1 MMDQREIH
9 AADLPARHAL
19 NSREVAM
26 KPSILR
32 NLMLSFLTL
41 GLVMG
46 AVFPLFANLFVE
58 WKPGMLLWFCV
69 SALAAGVILGLA
81 NYWLVNWV
89 LLSKL
94 RRISQV
100 ATAISDKDIS
110 HHCNMESDDTIGE
123 IVTSFNKMAENLRD
137 LIGEVANMS
146 GSVSHDADTI
156 QELMSAVRR
165 RFDAQQLTVAS
176 INSSTGTLSDT
187 VAQISASAGQ
197 VSEAARNA
205 SNLAKSGG
213 NIVQETIQGMRQI
226 NESVTQGSSA
236 VDSLGR
242 KSDEIGAIVAVI
254 NGIAEQTNLLAL
266 NAAIEAARAGEQG
279 RGFAVVA
286 DEVRKLAE
294 KTAQATQEISDMIQS
309 VQQETRN
316 AISTMQSGTEQVRGG
331 VEKATE
337 AGLALQEIVRSVQM
351 VSEMIERIA
360 SGAESQNQM
369 VSEVGGHVQEIS
381 RMVQEASE
389 DTVSGERS
397 SGELAKLSAKLDQ
410 VIKQFKLR

>member
-1 MMDQREIH
+1 
-9 AADLPARHAL
+9 
-19 NSREVAM
+19 M

-32 NLMLSFLTL
+32 NLLFSFLAL

-46 AVFPLFANLFVE
+46 AVFPVFANLFVE
-58 WKPGMLLWFCV
+58 WKPGMLVWFV
-69 SALAAGVILGLA
+69 ISALAAGAIVGLA

-94 RRISQV
+94 RRISQI
-100 ATAISDKDIS
+100 ATAISNKDIS
-110 HHCNMESDDTIGE
+110 HTCNMQSHDMIGE
-123 IVTSFNKMAENLRD
+123 IIHGFNKMAANLRD

-146 GSVSHDADTI
+146 GHVNRDANTI
-156 QELMSAVRR
+156 QGLMAGVRN
-165 RFDAQQLTVAS
+165 RFDAQQQTVAS
-176 INSSTGTLSDT
+176 IHSSTGTLSET
-187 VAQISASAGQ
+187 VAQISSSASQ
-197 VSEAARNA
+197 VSEAARTA

-213 NIVQETIQGMRQI
+213 NIVQETIQGMRRI
-226 NESVTQGSSA
+226 NESVTLGSSA
-236 VDSLGR
+236 VDNLGR

-294 KTAQATQEISDMIQS
+294 KTAQATQEISGMIQS
-309 VQQETRN
+309 VQQETHN

-337 AGLALQEIVRSVQM
+337 AGRALQEIVLSVER

-360 SGAESQNQM
+360 TGAASQNQM
-369 VSEVGGHVQEIS
+369 VSEVRGHVDEIS
-381 RMVQEASE
+381 QMVLDASV
-389 DTVSGERS
+389 DTMSGEQATR
-397 SGELAKLSAKLDQ
+397 ELANLSAELDQ

>member
-1 MMDQREIH
+1 
-9 AADLPARHAL
+9 
-19 NSREVAM
+19 
-26 KPSILR
+26 
-32 NLMLSFLTL
+32 
-41 GLVMG
+41 
-46 AVFPLFANLFVE
+46 
-58 WKPGMLLWFCV
+58 
-69 SALAAGVILGLA
+69 
-81 NYWLVNWV
+81 
-89 LLSKL
+89 
-94 RRISQV
+94 
-100 ATAISDKDIS
+100 
-110 HHCNMESDDTIGE
+110 MESHDMIGE
-123 IVTSFNKMAENLRD
+123 IINGFNKMAANLRD

-146 GSVSHDADTI
+146 GHVNRDAGTI
-156 QELMSAVRR
+156 QELMTRVRH
-165 RFDAQQLTVAS
+165 RFVAQQETVGS
-176 INSSTGTLSDT
+176 INSSTETLSET
-187 VAQISASAGQ
+187 VAQISSSASQ

-226 NESVTQGSSA
+226 NESVTLGSSA

-294 KTAQATQEISDMIQS
+294 KTAQATQEISGMIQS

-337 AGLALQEIVRSVQM
+337 AGRALQEIVLSVER
-351 VSEMIERIA
+351 VSEMIELIA
-360 SGAESQNQM
+360 AGAASQNQM
-369 VSEVGGHVQEIS
+369 VSGVRSHVDEIS
-381 RMVQEASE
+381 HMVQDASV
-389 DTVSGERS
+389 DTMTGERAT
-397 SGELAKLSAKLDQ
+397 GELANLSAKLDQ

>member
-1 MMDQREIH
+1 
-9 AADLPARHAL
+9 
-19 NSREVAM
+19 M
-26 KPSILR
+26 KPSVLR
-32 NLMLSFLTL
+32 NLMLSFLAL

-46 AVFPLFANLFVE
+46 AVFPVFANLFVE
-58 WKPGMLLWFCV
+58 WKPGMLLWFVV
-69 SALAAGVILGLA
+69 SALAAGAIVGLA

-94 RRISQV
+94 RRISEV
-100 ATAISDKDIS
+100 ATAISNKDIS
-110 HHCNMESDDTIGE
+110 HTCAMESQDMIGE
-123 IVTSFNKMAENLRD
+123 IVDGFNKMSENLRS
-137 LIGEVANMS
+137 LIGEVASMS
-146 GSVSHDADTI
+146 GHVNRDANTI
-156 QELMSAVRR
+156 QGLMAGVRK
-165 RFDAQQLTVAS
+165 RFDAQQHTVGS
-176 INSSTGTLSDT
+176 INSSTETLSET
-187 VAQISASAGQ
+187 VAEISSNASQ

-213 NIVQETIQGMRQI
+213 NIVQDTIQGMRQI
-226 NESVTQGSSA
+226 NESVTLGSSA
-236 VDSLGR
+236 VDNLGR

-294 KTAQATQEISDMIQS
+294 KTAQATQEISSMIQS

-337 AGLALQEIVRSVQM
+337 AGRALQEIVLSVER

-360 SGAESQNQM
+360 AGAASQNQM
-369 VSEVGGHVQEIS
+369 VYEVRGHVDEIS
-381 RMVQEASE
+381 QMVHDASA
-389 DTVSGERS
+389 DTMAGEQATS
-397 SGELAKLSAKLDQ
+397 ALASLSAQLDQ

>member
-1 MMDQREIH
+1 
-9 AADLPARHAL
+9 
-19 NSREVAM
+19 
-26 KPSILR
+26 
-32 NLMLSFLTL
+32 MLSFLAL

-46 AVFPLFANLFVE
+46 GVFPVFANLFVE
-58 WKPGMLLWFCV
+58 WKPGMLVWFV
-69 SALAAGVILGLA
+69 ISALAAGTIVGLA

-100 ATAISDKDIS
+100 ATAISNKDIS
-110 HHCNMESDDTIGE
+110 HTCSMESHDMIGE
-123 IVTSFNKMAENLRD
+123 IIDGFNKMAENLRE

-146 GSVSHDADTI
+146 GHVSRDANTI
-156 QELMSAVRR
+156 QGLMAGVRN
-165 RFDAQQLTVAS
+165 RFEAQQRTVGS
-176 INSSTGTLSDT
+176 INSSTETLSET
-187 VAQISASAGQ
+187 VAQISGSASQ

-226 NESVTQGSSA
+226 NESVTLGSSA

-294 KTAQATQEISDMIQS
+294 KTAQATQEISGMIQS

-316 AISTMQSGTEQVRGG
+316 AISTMQNGTEQVRGG

-337 AGLALQEIVRSVQM
+337 AGRALQEIVLSVER
-351 VSEMIERIA
+351 VSEMIELIA
-360 SGAESQNQM
+360 TGAASQNQM
-369 VSEVGGHVQEIS
+369 VSEVRSHVDEIS
-381 RMVQEASE
+381 QMVQDAST
-389 DTVSGERS
+389 DTMTGEQATA
-397 SGELAKLSAKLDQ
+397 ELASLSAKLDQ
-410 VIKQFKLR
+410 VIKQFRLR

>member
-1 MMDQREIH
+1 
-9 AADLPARHAL
+9 
-19 NSREVAM
+19 M

-32 NLMLSFLTL
+32 NLMFSFLAL

-46 AVFPLFANLFVE
+46 AVFPVFANLFVE
-58 WKPGMLLWFCV
+58 WKPGMLVWFVV
-69 SALAAGVILGLA
+69 SALAAGAIVGLA

-100 ATAISDKDIS
+100 ATAISNKDIS
-110 HHCNMESDDTIGE
+110 HSCTMQSHDMIGE
-123 IVTSFNKMAENLRD
+123 IINGFNKMASNLRD
-137 LIGEVANMS
+137 LIGEVASMS
-146 GSVSHDADTI
+146 GHVNRDARTI
-156 QELMSAVRR
+156 QDLMAGVRT
-165 RFDAQQLTVAS
+165 RFVAQQQTVGS
-176 INSSTGTLSDT
+176 INSSTETLSDT
-187 VAQISASAGQ
+187 VAQISSSASQ

-226 NESVTQGSSA
+226 NESVTLGSSA
-236 VDSLGR
+236 VDNLGR

-294 KTAQATQEISDMIQS
+294 KTAQATQEISSMIQS
-309 VQQETRN
+309 VQMETRN

-337 AGLALQEIVRSVQM
+337 AGRALQEIVLSVER
-351 VSEMIERIA
+351 VSEMIELIA
-360 SGAESQNQM
+360 AGAASQNQM
-369 VSEVGGHVQEIS
+369 VSGVRGHVDEIS
-381 RMVQEASE
+381 RMVRDASA
-389 DTVSGERS
+389 DTVTGEQAT
-397 SGELAKLSAKLDQ
+397 GELANLSAKLDQ

>member
-1 MMDQREIH
+1 
-9 AADLPARHAL
+9 
-19 NSREVAM
+19 M

-46 AVFPLFANLFVE
+46 AVFPVFANLFVE

-81 NYWLVNWV
+81 NYWLVSWV

-94 RRISQV
+94 RRISHV

-110 HHCNMESDDTIGE
+110 LRCNMESDDTIGE

-156 QELMSAVRR
+156 QGLMSGVRR
-165 RFDAQQLTVAS
+165 RFDAQHQTVGR
-176 INSSTGTLSDT
+176 INSSTETLSAT
-187 VAQISASAGQ
+187 VAEISASAGQ

-205 SNLAKSGG
+205 SSLAKSGG
-213 NIVQETIQGMRQI
+213 EIVQQTIQGMRQI

-294 KTAQATQEISDMIQS
+294 KTAQATREISEMIQS

-316 AISTMQSGTEQVRGG
+316 AISTMQNGTEQVRGG

-337 AGLALQEIVRSVQM
+337 AGVALQEIVLSVQM

-360 SGAESQNQM
+360 SGAASQNQM
-369 VSEVGGHVQEIS
+369 VSEVSGHVQEIS

-389 DTVSGERS
+389 DTESGEQA
-397 SGELAKLSAKLDQ
+397 SGKLAKLSAKLDQ

>member
-1 MMDQREIH
+1 
-9 AADLPARHAL
+9 
-19 NSREVAM
+19 M
-26 KPSILR
+26 KPSVLR
-32 NLMLSFLTL
+32 NLMLSFLAL

-46 AVFPLFANLFVE
+46 GVFPVFANLFVE
-58 WKPGMLLWFCV
+58 WKPGMLMWFVV
-69 SALAAGVILGLA
+69 SALAAGAIVGLA

-100 ATAISDKDIS
+100 ATAISNKDIS
-110 HHCNMESDDTIGE
+110 HTCSMESHDMIGE
-123 IVTSFNKMAENLRD
+123 IINGFNKMAENLRD

-146 GSVSHDADTI
+146 GHVSRDASTI
-156 QELMSAVRR
+156 QGLMAGVRN
-165 RFDAQQLTVAS
+165 RFDAQQRTVGS
-176 INSSTGTLSDT
+176 INSSTETLSET
-187 VAQISASAGQ
+187 VAQISGSASQ

-226 NESVTQGSSA
+226 NESVTLGSSA

-294 KTAQATQEISDMIQS
+294 KTAQATQEISGMIQS

-316 AISTMQSGTEQVRGG
+316 AITTMQSGTEQVRGG

-337 AGLALQEIVRSVQM
+337 AGRALQEIVLSVER

-360 SGAESQNQM
+360 TGAASQNQM
-369 VSEVGGHVQEIS
+369 VSEVRSHVDEIS
-381 RMVQEASE
+381 QMVQDAST
-389 DTVSGERS
+389 DTMTGEQATT
-397 SGELAKLSAKLDQ
+397 ELANLSAELDQ

>member
-1 MMDQREIH
+1 
-9 AADLPARHAL
+9 
-19 NSREVAM
+19 M
-26 KPSILR
+26 KPSVLR
-32 NLMLSFLTL
+32 NLMLSFLAL

-46 AVFPLFANLFVE
+46 AVFPVFANLFVE
-58 WKPGMLLWFCV
+58 WKPGMLVWFVV
-69 SALAAGVILGLA
+69 SALAAGTIVGLA

-100 ATAISDKDIS
+100 ATAISKKDIS
-110 HHCNMESDDTIGE
+110 HTCSMESHDMIGE
-123 IVTSFNKMAENLRD
+123 IIEGFNKMAENLRE

-146 GSVSHDADTI
+146 GHVNRDANTI
-156 QELMSAVRR
+156 QGLMAGVRS
-165 RFDAQQLTVAS
+165 RFDAQQHTVGS
-176 INSSTGTLSDT
+176 INSSTETLSET
-187 VAQISASAGQ
+187 VAEISSSARQ

-226 NESVTQGSSA
+226 NESVTLGSSA
-236 VDSLGR
+236 VDNLGR

-294 KTAQATQEISDMIQS
+294 KTAQATQEISGMIQS

-337 AGLALQEIVRSVQM
+337 AGRALQEIVLSVER

-360 SGAESQNQM
+360 AGASSQNQM
-369 VSEVGGHVQEIS
+369 VSEVRNHVDEIS
-381 RMVQEASE
+381 QMVQDASV
-389 DTVSGERS
+389 DTMTGEQATS
-397 SGELAKLSAKLDQ
+397 ALASLSAELDQ
-410 VIKQFKLR
+410 VIKQFKLS

>member
-1 MMDQREIH
+1 
-9 AADLPARHAL
+9 
-19 NSREVAM
+19 
-26 KPSILR
+26 
-32 NLMLSFLTL
+32 MLSFLAL

-46 AVFPLFANLFVE
+46 GVFPVFANLFVE
-58 WKPGMLLWFCV
+58 WKPGMLVWFV
-69 SALAAGVILGLA
+69 ISALAAGTIVGLA

-100 ATAISDKDIS
+100 ATAISNKDIS
-110 HHCNMESDDTIGE
+110 HTCSMESHDMIGE
-123 IVTSFNKMAENLRD
+123 IIDGFNKMAENLRE

-146 GSVSHDADTI
+146 GHVSRDANTI
-156 QELMSAVRR
+156 QGLMAGVRN
-165 RFDAQQLTVAS
+165 RFEAQQRTVGS
-176 INSSTGTLSDT
+176 INSSTETLSET
-187 VAQISASAGQ
+187 VAQISGSASQ

-226 NESVTQGSSA
+226 NESVTLGSSA

-254 NGIAEQTNLLAL
+254 NSIAEQTNLLAL

-294 KTAQATQEISDMIQS
+294 KTAQATQEISGMIQS

-316 AISTMQSGTEQVRGG
+316 AISTMQNGTEQVRGG

-337 AGLALQEIVRSVQM
+337 AGRALQEIVLSVER
-351 VSEMIERIA
+351 VSEMIELIA
-360 SGAESQNQM
+360 TGAASQNQM
-369 VSEVGGHVQEIS
+369 VSEVRSHVDEIS
-381 RMVQEASE
+381 QMVQDAST
-389 DTVSGERS
+389 DTMTGEQATA
-397 SGELAKLSAKLDQ
+397 ELASLSAKLDQ
-410 VIKQFKLR
+410 VIKQFRLR

>member
-1 MMDQREIH
+1 
-9 AADLPARHAL
+9 
-19 NSREVAM
+19 M

-32 NLMLSFLTL
+32 NLMFSFLAL

-46 AVFPLFANLFVE
+46 AVFPVFANLFVE
-58 WKPGMLLWFCV
+58 WKPGMLVWFVV
-69 SALAAGVILGLA
+69 SALAAGAIVGLA

-100 ATAISDKDIS
+100 ATAISNKDIS
-110 HHCNMESDDTIGE
+110 HSCTMQSHDMIGE
-123 IVTSFNKMAENLRD
+123 IINGFNKMASNLRD
-137 LIGEVANMS
+137 LIGEVASMS
-146 GSVSHDADTI
+146 GHVNRDASTI
-156 QELMSAVRR
+156 QDLMAGVRT
-165 RFDAQQLTVAS
+165 RFVAQQQTVGS
-176 INSSTGTLSDT
+176 INSSTETLSDT
-187 VAQISASAGQ
+187 VAQISSSASQ

-226 NESVTQGSSA
+226 NESVTLGSSA
-236 VDSLGR
+236 VDNLGR

-294 KTAQATQEISDMIQS
+294 KTAQATQEISSMIQS
-309 VQQETRN
+309 VQMETRN

-337 AGLALQEIVRSVQM
+337 AGRALQEIVLSVER
-351 VSEMIERIA
+351 VSEMIELIA
-360 SGAESQNQM
+360 AGAASQNQM
-369 VSEVGGHVQEIS
+369 VSGVRGHVDEIS
-381 RMVQEASE
+381 RMVRDASA
-389 DTVSGERS
+389 DTVTGEQATS
-397 SGELAKLSAKLDQ
+397 ELANLSAKLDQ

>member
-1 MMDQREIH
+1 
-9 AADLPARHAL
+9 
-19 NSREVAM
+19 M
-26 KPSILR
+26 KPSVLR
-32 NLMLSFLTL
+32 NLMLSFLAL

-46 AVFPLFANLFVE
+46 AVFPVFANLFVE
-58 WKPGMLLWFCV
+58 WKPGMLVWFVV
-69 SALAAGVILGLA
+69 SALAAGAIVGLA

-100 ATAISDKDIS
+100 ATAISKKDIS
-110 HHCNMESDDTIGE
+110 HTCSMESHDMIGE
-123 IVTSFNKMAENLRD
+123 IIQGFNKMAENLRE

-146 GSVSHDADTI
+146 GHVNRDANTI
-156 QELMSAVRR
+156 QGLMAGVRS
-165 RFDAQQLTVAS
+165 RFDAQQHTVAS
-176 INSSTGTLSDT
+176 INSSTETLSET
-187 VAQISASAGQ
+187 VAEISSSARQ

-226 NESVTQGSSA
+226 NESVTLGSSA
-236 VDSLGR
+236 VDNLGR

-294 KTAQATQEISDMIQS
+294 KTAQATQEISGMIQS

-337 AGLALQEIVRSVQM
+337 AGRALQEIVLSVER

-360 SGAESQNQM
+360 AGASSQNQM
-369 VSEVGGHVQEIS
+369 VSEVRNHVDEIS
-381 RMVQEASE
+381 QMVQDASV
-389 DTVSGERS
+389 DTMAGEQATS
-397 SGELAKLSAKLDQ
+397 ALASLSAELDQ
-410 VIKQFKLR
+410 VIKQFKLS

>member
-1 MMDQREIH
+1 
-9 AADLPARHAL
+9 
-19 NSREVAM
+19 M
-26 KPSILR
+26 KPSVLR
-32 NLMLSFLTL
+32 NLMLSFLAL

-58 WKPGMLLWFCV
+58 WKPGMLVWFV
-69 SALAAGVILGLA
+69 ISALAAGAIVGMA

-100 ATAISDKDIS
+100 ATAISKKDIS
-110 HHCNMESDDTIGE
+110 HTCHMESHDLIGE
-123 IVTSFNKMAENLRD
+123 IINGFNMMSSNLRD

-146 GSVSHDADTI
+146 GHVNRDANTI
-156 QELMSAVRR
+156 QGLMTGVRK
-165 RFDAQQLTVAS
+165 RFDVQQQTVGS
-176 INSSTGTLSDT
+176 INSSTETLSET
-187 VAQISASAGQ
+187 VAEISSSASQ
-197 VSEAARNA
+197 VSAAARNA
-205 SNLAKSGG
+205 SNLAKTGG

-226 NESVTQGSSA
+226 NESVTLGSSA
-236 VDSLGR
+236 VDSLGH
-242 KSDEIGAIVAVI
+242 KSEEIGAIVAVI

-294 KTAQATQEISDMIQS
+294 KTAQATQEISGMIQS

-337 AGLALQEIVRSVQM
+337 AGHALQEIVLSVER

-360 SGAESQNQM
+360 TGASSQNQM
-369 VSEVGGHVQEIS
+369 VSEVRSHVGEIS
-381 RMVQEASE
+381 QMVHDASS
-389 DTVSGERS
+389 DTMTGEQAT
-397 SGELAKLSAKLDQ
+397 GALAKLSAQLDQ
-410 VIKQFKLR
+410 VIHQFKLR

>member
-1 MMDQREIH
+1 
-9 AADLPARHAL
+9 
-19 NSREVAM
+19 M
-26 KPSILR
+26 KPSVLR
-32 NLMLSFLTL
+32 NLMLSFLAL

-46 AVFPLFANLFVE
+46 AVFPVFANLFVE
-58 WKPGMLLWFCV
+58 WKPGMLVWFVV
-69 SALAAGVILGLA
+69 SALAAGAIVGLA

-100 ATAISDKDIS
+100 ATAISKKDIS
-110 HHCNMESDDTIGE
+110 HTCSMESHDMIGE
-123 IVTSFNKMAENLRD
+123 IIEGFNKMAENLRE

-146 GSVSHDADTI
+146 GHVNRDANTI
-156 QELMSAVRR
+156 QGLMAGVRS
-165 RFDAQQLTVAS
+165 RFDAQQHTVAS
-176 INSSTGTLSDT
+176 INSSTETLSET
-187 VAQISASAGQ
+187 VAEISSSARQ

-226 NESVTQGSSA
+226 NESVTLGSSA
-236 VDSLGR
+236 VDNLGR

-294 KTAQATQEISDMIQS
+294 KTAQATQEISGMIQS

-337 AGLALQEIVRSVQM
+337 AGRALQEIVLSVER

-360 SGAESQNQM
+360 AGASSQNQM
-369 VSEVGGHVQEIS
+369 VSEVRNHVDEIS
-381 RMVQEASE
+381 QMVQDASV
-389 DTVSGERS
+389 DTMTGEQATS
-397 SGELAKLSAKLDQ
+397 ALASLSAELDQ
-410 VIKQFKLR
+410 VIKQFKLS

>member
-1 MMDQREIH
+1 
-9 AADLPARHAL
+9 
-19 NSREVAM
+19 M
-26 KPSILR
+26 KPSVLR
-32 NLMLSFLTL
+32 NLMLSFLAL

-46 AVFPLFANLFVE
+46 AVFPIFANIFVE
-58 WKPGMLLWFCV
+58 WKPGMLVWFV
-69 SALAAGVILGLA
+69 ISALVAGASVGLA

-100 ATAISDKDIS
+100 ASAISNKDIS
-110 HHCNMESDDTIGE
+110 HHCSMESDDMIGE
-123 IVTSFNKMAENLRD
+123 IINGFNMMAANLRD
-137 LIGEVANMS
+137 LIGEVANLS
-146 GSVSHDADTI
+146 GSVNRDANTI
-156 QELMSAVRR
+156 QGLMAGVRS
-165 RFDAQQLTVAS
+165 RFEAQHQTVGS
-176 INSSTGTLSDT
+176 INSSTETLSDT
-187 VAQISASAGQ
+187 VAEISSSAGQ

-213 NIVQETIQGMRQI
+213 HIVQETIQGMSQI
-226 NESVTQGSSA
+226 NESVTLGSSA

-254 NGIAEQTNLLAL
+254 NSIAEQTNLLAL

-294 KTAQATQEISDMIQS
+294 KTAQATKEISEMIQS
-309 VQQETRN
+309 VQHETRN

-337 AGLALQEIVRSVQM
+337 AGRALQEIVRSVEM

-369 VSEVGGHVQEIS
+369 VSGVRDHVEEIS
-381 RMVQEASE
+381 RMVEEASE
-389 DTVSGERS
+389 DTLSGERATTELVIL
-397 SGELAKLSAKLDQ
+397 SGKLDQ
-410 VIKQFKLR
+410 VLKQFKLR

>member
-1 MMDQREIH
+1 
-9 AADLPARHAL
+9 
-19 NSREVAM
+19 M
-26 KPSILR
+26 KPSVLR
-32 NLMLSFLTL
+32 NLMLSFLAL
-41 GLVMG
+41 GLLMG
-46 AVFPLFANLFVE
+46 AVFPVFANLFVE
-58 WKPGMLLWFCV
+58 WKPGMLVWFVV
-69 SALAAGVILGLA
+69 SALAAGAIVGLA

-100 ATAISDKDIS
+100 ATAISKKDIS
-110 HHCNMESDDTIGE
+110 HTCSMESHDMIGE
-123 IVTSFNKMAENLRD
+123 IIQGFNKMAENLRE

-146 GSVSHDADTI
+146 GHVNRDANTI
-156 QELMSAVRR
+156 QGLMAGVRS
-165 RFDAQQLTVAS
+165 RFDAQQHTVAS
-176 INSSTGTLSDT
+176 INSSTETLSET
-187 VAQISASAGQ
+187 VAEISSSARQ

-226 NESVTQGSSA
+226 NESVTLGSSA
-236 VDSLGR
+236 VDNLGR

-294 KTAQATQEISDMIQS
+294 KTAQATQEISGMIQS

-337 AGLALQEIVRSVQM
+337 AGRALQEIVLSVER

-360 SGAESQNQM
+360 AGASSQNQM
-369 VSEVGGHVQEIS
+369 VSEVRNHVDEIS
-381 RMVQEASE
+381 QMVQDASV
-389 DTVSGERS
+389 DTMTGEQATS
-397 SGELAKLSAKLDQ
+397 ALASLSAELDQ
-410 VIKQFKLR
+410 VIKQFKLS

>member
-1 MMDQREIH
+1 
-9 AADLPARHAL
+9 
-19 NSREVAM
+19 M

-32 NLMLSFLTL
+32 NLMFSFLVL

-46 AVFPLFANLFVE
+46 AVFPVFANLFVE
-58 WKPGMLLWFCV
+58 WKPGMLVWFVV
-69 SALAAGVILGLA
+69 SALAAGAIVGLA

-94 RRISQV
+94 RRISQI
-100 ATAISDKDIS
+100 ATAISNKDIS
-110 HHCNMESDDTIGE
+110 HTCSMQSHDMIGE
-123 IVTSFNKMAENLRD
+123 IVHGFNMMAANLRD

-146 GSVSHDADTI
+146 GHVNRDANTI
-156 QELMSAVRR
+156 QGLMAGVRK
-165 RFDAQQLTVAS
+165 RFDAQQQTVGS
-176 INSSTGTLSDT
+176 INSSTETLSET
-187 VAQISASAGQ
+187 VVQISSSASQ
-197 VSEAARNA
+197 VSEAARSA

-213 NIVQETIQGMRQI
+213 HIVQETIQGMRRI
-226 NESVTQGSSA
+226 NESVTLGSSA
-236 VDSLGR
+236 VDNLGR

-294 KTAQATQEISDMIQS
+294 KTAQATQEISGMIQS
-309 VQQETRN
+309 VQQETQN

-337 AGLALQEIVRSVQM
+337 AGRALQEIVLSVER

-360 SGAESQNQM
+360 TGAASQNQM
-369 VSEVGGHVQEIS
+369 VSEVRGHVDEIS
-381 RMVQEASE
+381 QMVQDASV
-389 DTVSGERS
+389 DTMSGEQATR
-397 SGELAKLSAKLDQ
+397 ELASLSAELDQ

>member
-1 MMDQREIH
+1 
-9 AADLPARHAL
+9 
-19 NSREVAM
+19 M

-32 NLMLSFLTL
+32 NLMFSFLVL

-46 AVFPLFANLFVE
+46 AVFPVFANLFVE
-58 WKPGMLLWFCV
+58 WKPGMLVWFVV
-69 SALAAGVILGLA
+69 SALAAGAIVGLA

-94 RRISQV
+94 RRISQI
-100 ATAISDKDIS
+100 ATAISNKDIS
-110 HHCNMESDDTIGE
+110 HTCSMQSHDMIGE
-123 IVTSFNKMAENLRD
+123 IVHGFNMMAANLRD

-146 GSVSHDADTI
+146 GHVNRDANTI
-156 QELMSAVRR
+156 QGLMAGVRK
-165 RFDAQQLTVAS
+165 RFDAQQQTVGS
-176 INSSTGTLSDT
+176 INSSTETLSET
-187 VAQISASAGQ
+187 VVQISSSASQ
-197 VSEAARNA
+197 VSEAARSA

-213 NIVQETIQGMRQI
+213 HIVQETIQGMRRI
-226 NESVTQGSSA
+226 NESVTLGSSA
-236 VDSLGR
+236 VDNLGR

-294 KTAQATQEISDMIQS
+294 KTAQATKEISGMIQS
-309 VQQETRN
+309 VQQETQN

-337 AGLALQEIVRSVQM
+337 AGRALQEIVLSVER

-360 SGAESQNQM
+360 TGAASQNQM
-369 VSEVGGHVQEIS
+369 VSEVRGHVDEIS
-381 RMVQEASE
+381 QMVQDASV
-389 DTVSGERS
+389 DTMSGEQATR
-397 SGELAKLSAKLDQ
+397 ELASLSAELDQ

>member
-1 MMDQREIH
+1 
-9 AADLPARHAL
+9 
-19 NSREVAM
+19 M
-26 KPSILR
+26 KPSVLR
-32 NLMLSFLTL
+32 NLMLSFLAL

-46 AVFPLFANLFVE
+46 AVFPVFANLFVE
-58 WKPGMLLWFCV
+58 WKPGMLVWFVV
-69 SALAAGVILGLA
+69 SALAAGAIVGLA

-100 ATAISDKDIS
+100 ATAISKKDIS
-110 HHCNMESDDTIGE
+110 HTCSMESHDMIGE
-123 IVTSFNKMAENLRD
+123 IIQGFNKMAENLRE

-146 GSVSHDADTI
+146 GHVNRDANTI
-156 QELMSAVRR
+156 QGLMAGVRS
-165 RFDAQQLTVAS
+165 RFDAQQHTVAS
-176 INSSTGTLSDT
+176 INSSTETLSET
-187 VAQISASAGQ
+187 VAEISSSARQ

-226 NESVTQGSSA
+226 NESVTLGSSA
-236 VDSLGR
+236 VDNLGR

-294 KTAQATQEISDMIQS
+294 KTAQATQEISGMIQS

-337 AGLALQEIVRSVQM
+337 AGRALQEIVLSVER

-360 SGAESQNQM
+360 AGASSQNQM
-369 VSEVGGHVQEIS
+369 VSEVRNHVDEIS
-381 RMVQEASE
+381 QMVQDASV
-389 DTVSGERS
+389 DTMTGEQATS
-397 SGELAKLSAKLDQ
+397 ALASLSAELDQ
-410 VIKQFKLR
+410 VIKQFKLS

>member
-1 MMDQREIH
+1 
-9 AADLPARHAL
+9 
-19 NSREVAM
+19 M

-32 NLMLSFLTL
+32 NLLLSFLAL
-41 GLVMG
+41 GLAMG
-46 AVFPLFANLFVE
+46 AIFPFFANIFVE
-58 WKPGMLLWFCV
+58 WKPGMLLWFCIG
-69 SALAAGVILGLA
+69 ALTAGVTLGLA

-100 ATAISDKDIS
+100 ATAISNKDIS
-110 HHCNMESDDTIGE
+110 LRCNMESDDTIGE
-123 IVTSFNKMAENLRD
+123 IVNSFNKMAENLRD

-146 GSVSHDADTI
+146 GSVNHDANTI
-156 QELMSAVRR
+156 QGLMSEVRG
-165 RFDAQQLTVAS
+165 RFDAQHQTVAS
-176 INSSTGTLSDT
+176 INSSTETLSDT
-187 VAQISASAGQ
+187 VAQISGSASQ

-226 NESVTQGSSA
+226 NDSVAQGSSA

-294 KTAQATQEISDMIQS
+294 KTAQATKEISEMIQS

-337 AGLALQEIVRSVQM
+337 AGQALQEIVRSVEL

-360 SGAESQNQM
+360 SGAASQNQM
-369 VSEVGGHVQEIS
+369 VSGVRNHVNEIS
-381 RMVQEASE
+381 QMVQDASSDTIASE
-389 DTVSGERS
+389 QAV
-397 SGELAKLSAKLDQ
+397 GELAKLSAKLDG
-410 VIKQFKLR
+410 VIKQFKLH

>member
-1 MMDQREIH
+1 
-9 AADLPARHAL
+9 
-19 NSREVAM
+19 M
-26 KPSILR
+26 KPSVLR
-32 NLMLSFLTL
+32 NLMLSFLAL

-46 AVFPLFANLFVE
+46 GVFPVFANLFVE
-58 WKPGMLLWFCV
+58 WKPGMLVWFV
-69 SALAAGVILGLA
+69 ISALAAGAIVGLA

-100 ATAISDKDIS
+100 ATAISNKDIS
-110 HHCNMESDDTIGE
+110 HTCSMESHDMIGE
-123 IVTSFNKMAENLRD
+123 IIHGFNKMSENLRG
-137 LIGEVANMS
+137 LIGDVANMS
-146 GSVSHDADTI
+146 GHVNRDANTI
-156 QELMSAVRR
+156 QGLMAGVRK
-165 RFDAQQLTVAS
+165 RFDAQRQTVGS
-176 INSSTGTLSDT
+176 INSSTETLSET
-187 VAQISASAGQ
+187 VAEISSSASQ

-213 NIVQETIQGMRQI
+213 NIVQETIEGMRQI
-226 NESVTQGSSA
+226 NASVTLGSSA

-294 KTAQATQEISDMIQS
+294 KTAQATQEISGMIQS

-337 AGLALQEIVRSVQM
+337 AGRALQEIVLSVER

-360 SGAESQNQM
+360 ASAASQNQM
-369 VSEVGGHVQEIS
+369 VYEVRSHVDEIGH
-381 RMVQEASE
+381 MVEDAST
-389 DTVSGERS
+389 DTLAGEQATTA
-397 SGELAKLSAKLDQ
+397 LAKLSAQLDQ

>member
-1 MMDQREIH
+1 
-9 AADLPARHAL
+9 
-19 NSREVAM
+19 M
-26 KPSILR
+26 KPSVLR
-32 NLMLSFLTL
+32 NLMLSFLAL

-46 AVFPLFANLFVE
+46 AIFPVFANMFVE
-58 WKPGMLLWFCV
+58 WKPGMLVWFVV
-69 SALAAGVILGLA
+69 SALVAGASVGLA

-100 ATAISDKDIS
+100 ATAISNKDIS
-110 HHCNMESDDTIGE
+110 HHCSMQSDDMIGE
-123 IVTSFNKMAENLRD
+123 IIHGFNKMAANLRD

-146 GSVSHDADTI
+146 GSVNNDANTI
-156 QELMSAVRR
+156 KGLMAGVRN
-165 RFDAQQLTVAS
+165 RFDMQHQTVDS
-176 INSSTGTLSDT
+176 INSSTETLSAT
-187 VAQISASAGQ
+187 VAEISSSASQ

-205 SNLAKSGG
+205 SSLAKSGG
-213 NIVQETIQGMRQI
+213 NIVQETIHGMHQI
-226 NESVTQGSSA
+226 NESVTLGSSA

-294 KTAQATQEISDMIQS
+294 KTAQATQEISSMIQS

-316 AISTMQSGTEQVRGG
+316 AIATMQSGTEQVRGG
-331 VEKATE
+331 VAKATE
-337 AGLALQEIVRSVQM
+337 AGRALQEIVRSVEM

-369 VSEVGGHVQEIS
+369 VSGVREHVEEIS
-381 RMVQEASE
+381 HMVQEAAV
-389 DTVSGERS
+389 DTLAGERATS
-397 SGELAKLSAKLDQ
+397 ELARLSAELDQ
-410 VIKQFKLR
+410 VIKQFKLQ

>member
-1 MMDQREIH
+1 
-9 AADLPARHAL
+9 
-19 NSREVAM
+19 M

-32 NLMLSFLTL
+32 NLVLSFLAL

-58 WKPGMLLWFCV
+58 WKPGMLVWFCI
-69 SALAAGVILGLA
+69 SALAAGAILGLA

-100 ATAISDKDIS
+100 STAIGNKDIS
-110 HHCNMESDDTIGE
+110 LRCGMESDDTIGE
-123 IVTSFNKMAENLRD
+123 IVASFNKMAGNLRD
-137 LIGEVANMS
+137 LIGEVASMS
-146 GSVSHDADTI
+146 GSVNQDANTI
-156 QELMSAVRR
+156 QGLMSGVRR
-165 RFDAQQLTVAS
+165 SFEVQHQTVDR
-176 INSSTGTLSDT
+176 INSSTETLSAT
-187 VAQISASAGQ
+187 VAEIAASASQ
-197 VSEAARNA
+197 VSAAARNA
-205 SNLAKSGG
+205 SELAKSGG
-213 NIVQETIQGMRQI
+213 DVVQETIHGMRQI
-226 NESVTQGSSA
+226 DESVAQGSSA
-236 VDSLGR
+236 VDNLGR

-294 KTAQATQEISDMIQS
+294 KTAQATKEIGDMIQS

-316 AISTMQSGTEQVRGG
+316 AIATMQSGTEQVRGG

-337 AGLALQEIVRSVQM
+337 AGRALQEIVRSVEM
-351 VSEMIERIA
+351 VSQMIERIA
-360 SGAESQNQM
+360 SGAEAQNRM
-369 VSEVGGHVQEIS
+369 VTEVRGHVSQIS
-381 RMVQEASE
+381 RMVQDASG
-389 DTVSGERS
+389 DTS
-397 SGELAKLSAKLDQ
+397 SCEQATGQLAKLSSKLDQ
-410 VIKQFKLR
+410 VIKQFKLS

>member
-1 MMDQREIH
+1 
-9 AADLPARHAL
+9 
-19 NSREVAM
+19 
-26 KPSILR
+26 
-32 NLMLSFLTL
+32 
-41 GLVMG
+41 
-46 AVFPLFANLFVE
+46 
-58 WKPGMLLWFCV
+58 
-69 SALAAGVILGLA
+69 
-81 NYWLVNWV
+81 
-89 LLSKL
+89 
-94 RRISQV
+94 
-100 ATAISDKDIS
+100 
-110 HHCNMESDDTIGE
+110 
-123 IVTSFNKMAENLRD
+123 
-137 LIGEVANMS
+137 
-146 GSVSHDADTI
+146 
-156 QELMSAVRR
+156 MSAVRR

-197 VSEAARNA
+197 VSEAVRNA

-236 VDSLGR
+236 VDNLGR

>member
-1 MMDQREIH
+1 
-9 AADLPARHAL
+9 
-19 NSREVAM
+19 M

-32 NLMLSFLTL
+32 NLLLSFLAL
-41 GLVMG
+41 GAVMG
-46 AVFPLFANLFVE
+46 AVFPLFANIFVE
-58 WKPGMLLWFCV
+58 WKPGMLVWFCV
-69 SALAAGVILGLA
+69 SALAAGIILGMA
-81 NYWLVNWV
+81 NYWLVSWV

-100 ATAISDKDIS
+100 ATSISNKDIS
-110 HHCNMESDDTIGE
+110 LHCAMESDDTIGE
-123 IVTSFNKMAENLRD
+123 IIVSFNKMASNLRD
-137 LIGEVANMS
+137 LIGEVASMS
-146 GSVSHDADTI
+146 GSVSHDASTI
-156 QELMSAVRR
+156 QELMSGVRS
-165 RFDAQQLTVAS
+165 RFDAQHQTVAR
-176 INSSTGTLSDT
+176 INSSTETLSDT
-187 VAQISASAGQ
+187 VAQISGSAGQ
-197 VSEAARNA
+197 VSEAAHNA

-213 NIVQETIQGMRQI
+213 KIVQETIQGMRQI
-226 NESVTQGSSA
+226 NESVTLGSSA

-254 NGIAEQTNLLAL
+254 NGNAEQTNLLAL

-294 KTAQATQEISDMIQS
+294 KTAQATKEISEMIQS

-337 AGLALQEIVRSVQM
+337 AGHALQEIVRSVEM

-360 SGAESQNQM
+360 TSAESQNQM
-369 VSEVGGHVQEIS
+369 VSGVRHHVDEIS
-381 RMVQEASE
+381 HMVHEASL
-389 DTVSGERS
+389 DTIS
-397 SGELAKLSAKLDQ
+397 SEQAVGELAKLSAKLDG

>member
-1 MMDQREIH
+1 
-9 AADLPARHAL
+9 
-19 NSREVAM
+19 M
-26 KPSILR
+26 KPSVLR
-32 NLMLSFLTL
+32 NLMLSFLAL

-46 AVFPLFANLFVE
+46 AVFPVFANLFVE
-58 WKPGMLLWFCV
+58 WKPGMLPWFV
-69 SALAAGVILGLA
+69 ISALAAGAIVGLA

-100 ATAISDKDIS
+100 ATAISNKDIS
-110 HHCNMESDDTIGE
+110 HTCTMESHDMIGE
-123 IVTSFNKMAENLRD
+123 IINGFNKMAANLRD

-146 GSVSHDADTI
+146 GHVNRDAGTI
-156 QELMSAVRR
+156 QELMTRVRH
-165 RFDAQQLTVAS
+165 RFVAQQETVGS
-176 INSSTGTLSDT
+176 INSSTETLSET
-187 VAQISASAGQ
+187 VAQISSSASQ

-226 NESVTQGSSA
+226 NESVTLGSSA

-294 KTAQATQEISDMIQS
+294 KTAQATQEISGMIQS

-337 AGLALQEIVRSVQM
+337 AGRALQEIVLSVER
-351 VSEMIERIA
+351 VSEMIELIA
-360 SGAESQNQM
+360 AGAASQNQM
-369 VSEVGGHVQEIS
+369 VSGVRSHVDEIS
-381 RMVQEASE
+381 HMVQDASV
-389 DTVSGERS
+389 DTMTGERAT
-397 SGELAKLSAKLDQ
+397 GELANLSAKLDQ

>member
-1 MMDQREIH
+1 
-9 AADLPARHAL
+9 
-19 NSREVAM
+19 M

-32 NLMLSFLTL
+32 NLMLSFLAL

-46 AVFPLFANLFVE
+46 AVFPVFANLFVE
-58 WKPGMLLWFCV
+58 WKPGMLVWFV
-69 SALAAGVILGLA
+69 ISALAAGAIVGLA

-94 RRISQV
+94 RRISQI
-100 ATAISDKDIS
+100 ATAISNKDIS
-110 HHCNMESDDTIGE
+110 HTCSMQSDDMIGE
-123 IVTSFNKMAENLRD
+123 IINGFNKMAANLRD
-137 LIGEVANMS
+137 LIGEVASMS
-146 GSVSHDADTI
+146 GHVNRDASTI
-156 QELMSAVRR
+156 QALMTGVRT
-165 RFDAQQLTVAS
+165 RFVAQQQTVGS
-176 INSSTGTLSDT
+176 INSSAETLSET
-187 VAQISASAGQ
+187 VAQISSSASQ

-205 SNLAKSGG
+205 SSLAKSGG
-213 NIVQETIQGMRQI
+213 GIVQETIQGMRLI
-226 NESVTQGSSA
+226 NESVTLGSSA

-294 KTAQATQEISDMIQS
+294 KTAQATQEISGMIQS
-309 VQQETRN
+309 VQMETRN

-337 AGLALQEIVRSVQM
+337 AGRALQEIVLSVER

-360 SGAESQNQM
+360 AGAASQNQM
-369 VSEVGGHVQEIS
+369 VSGVRGHVDEIS
-381 RMVQEASE
+381 QMVQDASV
-389 DTVSGERS
+389 DTMTGEQATN
-397 SGELAKLSAKLDQ
+397 ELASLSAKLDQ

>member
-1 MMDQREIH
+1 
-9 AADLPARHAL
+9 
-19 NSREVAM
+19 M

-32 NLMLSFLTL
+32 NLLLSFLAL

-46 AVFPLFANLFVE
+46 AVFPFFANIFVE

-69 SALAAGVILGLA
+69 SALAAGIILGLA

-100 ATAISDKDIS
+100 STAISNKDIS
-110 HHCNMESDDTIGE
+110 LRCTMESDDTIGE
-123 IVTSFNKMAENLRD
+123 IVSSFNRMADNLRD
-137 LIGEVANMS
+137 LIGEVAGMS
-146 GSVSHDADTI
+146 GSVNRDANTI
-156 QELMSAVRR
+156 QELMSGVRN
-165 RFDAQQLTVAS
+165 RFEVQHQTVAS
-176 INSSTGTLSDT
+176 INASTGTLSET
-187 VAQISASAGQ
+187 VAQISGSASQ
-197 VSEAARNA
+197 VSEAARSA
-205 SNLAKSGG
+205 SDLAKSGG

-226 NESVTQGSSA
+226 NESVTLGSSA

-294 KTAQATQEISDMIQS
+294 KTAQATKEISEMIQS

-337 AGLALQEIVRSVQM
+337 AGQALQEIVRSVER

-360 SGAESQNQM
+360 TSAAAQNQM
-369 VSEVGGHVQEIS
+369 VSGVRHHVDEIS
-381 RMVQEASE
+381 QMVQEASV
-389 DTVSGERS
+389 DTIASEQAVSK
-397 SGELAKLSAKLDQ
+397 LANLSAKLDG
-410 VIKQFKLR
+410 VIKQFKLH

>member
-1 MMDQREIH
+1 
-9 AADLPARHAL
+9 
-19 NSREVAM
+19 M
-26 KPSILR
+26 KPSVLR
-32 NLMLSFLTL
+32 NLMLSFLAL

-46 AVFPLFANLFVE
+46 GVFPVFANLFVE
-58 WKPGMLLWFCV
+58 WKPGMLVWFVV
-69 SALAAGVILGLA
+69 SALAAGAIVGLA

-100 ATAISDKDIS
+100 ATAISNKDIS
-110 HHCNMESDDTIGE
+110 HTCGMESHDMIGE
-123 IVTSFNKMAENLRD
+123 IIHGFNKMAENLRE
-137 LIGEVANMS
+137 LIGEVATMS
-146 GSVSHDADTI
+146 GHVNRDANTI
-156 QELMSAVRR
+156 QGLMAGVRQ
-165 RFDAQQLTVAS
+165 RFDAQQQTVAS
-176 INSSTGTLSDT
+176 INSSTETLSET
-187 VAQISASAGQ
+187 VAQISGSASQ
-197 VSEAARNA
+197 VSEAARTA
-205 SNLAKSGG
+205 SNLAQSGG
-213 NIVQETIQGMRQI
+213 NIVQETIQGMRRI
-226 NESVTQGSSA
+226 NESVTLGSSA

-294 KTAQATQEISDMIQS
+294 KTAQATQEISGMIQS
-309 VQQETRN
+309 VQQETQN

-337 AGLALQEIVRSVQM
+337 AGRALQEIVLSVER

-360 SGAESQNQM
+360 TGAASQNQM
-369 VSEVGGHVQEIS
+369 VSEVRGHVDEIS
-381 RMVQEASE
+381 QMVQDASV
-389 DTVSGERS
+389 DTMSGEQATR
-397 SGELAKLSAKLDQ
+397 ELANLSAELDQ